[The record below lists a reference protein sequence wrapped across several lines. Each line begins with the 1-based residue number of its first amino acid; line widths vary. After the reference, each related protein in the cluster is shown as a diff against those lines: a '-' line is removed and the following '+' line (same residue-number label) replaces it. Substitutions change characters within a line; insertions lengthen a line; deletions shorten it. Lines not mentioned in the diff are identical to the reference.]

1 MRHTLTHRLSPL
13 AVLTAAVAIGGC
25 NQKYRVDSVLST
37 DEKDGIPWKERSD
50 TGFMTDVE
58 KINPYTYNGKEVGS
72 YADSLYFIA
81 SNDTD
86 ETKRKQ
92 ARNQLQSA
100 IMRISDETTAVH
112 LTSIKASENN
122 INLLLG
128 IPAIGMS
135 AAAAV
140 SPLGAANS
148 LSAASTGLQGSRSFV
163 IEQVFRNTLFDS
175 IILLIEEDRR
185 TVRDVIRGKYDKSI
199 TEYNVESAIQ
209 DATDY
214 HQRGSFYHGLA
225 LLADAA
231 NDKANMLR
239 GSRDRLEKP
248 GVLQSFLSKTDIER
262 ANTVLENES
271 RLLQALRTRLNG
283 LENEKKGIN
292 KDEGTE
298 DERKKK
304 QARLEAIEKEIE
316 ATTKSIADGQKSLDR
331 AKKDLEDAV
340 KKHTDTMTGAS

>member
-1 MRHTLTHRLSPL
+1 MRHTLTHRLSPFVVI
-13 AVLTAAVAIGGC
+13 ASAVAVVGC

-37 DEKDGIPWKERSD
+37 DEGDGIPWKERSD
-50 TGFMTDVE
+50 AGFMTDVE

-72 YADSLYFIA
+72 YSDSLYYIA
-81 SNDTD
+81 SNDPD
-86 ETKRKQ
+86 ESKRKN

-100 IMRISDETTAVH
+100 IMRISDDTTAVH
-112 LTSIKASENN
+112 LTSIKATENN

-163 IEQVFRNTLFDS
+163 NEQVFRNTLFDS
-175 IILLIEEDRR
+175 IILLIEEDRK
-185 TVRDVIRGKYDKSI
+185 TLRDAIRSKWDHPIAKYNI
-199 TEYNVESAIQ
+199 EAAIQ

-231 NDKANMLR
+231 KDKVNMLR
-239 GSRDRLEKP
+239 GSRTQLESP
-248 GVLQSFLSKTDIER
+248 GVLQSFLAKTEIDTTN
-262 ANTVLENES
+262 NTMKQAAS
-271 RLLQALRTRLNG
+271 LLQAWEKRLVG
-283 LENEKKGIN
+283 LEAEKRQFEQLTPEQQEKSTRKLKNI
-292 KDEGTE
+292 EE
-298 DERKKK
+298 D
-304 QARLEAIEKEIE
+304 IDGV
-316 ATTKSIADGQKSLDR
+316 TKLIADGKEALKAARKAFD
-331 AKKDLEDAV
+331 DAV
-340 KKHTDTMTGAS
+340 KSHADSTTGSSGS